1 MARQTFATLIEKP
14 LQEAFKVECK
24 KQGYKQNEVIE
35 ILMQGFVDGNIQI
48 EKTVSYKVIQSKK

>member
-14 LQEAFKVECK
+14 LQDAFKAECK

-35 ILMQGFVDGNIQI
+35 TLMQGFIDGNIQI
-48 EKTVSYKVIQSKK
+48 EKSISYKVIQSEK

>member
-24 KQGYKQNEVIE
+24 KQRYKQNEVIE

-48 EKTVSYKVIQSKK
+48 EKTFSYKVIQSKK

>member
-14 LQEAFKVECK
+14 LQESFKEECK

-35 ILMQGFVDGNIQI
+35 ILMEGFINGDIQI
-48 EKTVSYKVIQSKK
+48 EKKVTYKVLQGKK

>member
-14 LQEAFKVECK
+14 LQEAFKEECK

-35 ILMQGFVDGNIQI
+35 ILMQGFIEGNIQI
-48 EKTVSYKVIQSKK
+48 EKNVSYKVIQGKK

>member
-14 LQEAFKVECK
+14 LQESFKEECK

-35 ILMQGFVDGNIQI
+35 ILMESFINGDIQI
-48 EKTVSYKVIQSKK
+48 EKKVTYKVSQGKK

>member
-24 KQGYKQNEVIE
+24 KQGYKQNEAIE
-35 ILMQGFVDGNIQI
+35 ILMQGFIDGNIQI
-48 EKTVSYKVIQSKK
+48 KKEVTYKVMQNEK

>member
-14 LQEAFKVECK
+14 LQETFKEECK

-35 ILMQGFVDGNIQI
+35 ILMQGFINGDIQI
-48 EKTVSYKVIQSKK
+48 KKEVTYKIMQNKQ

>member
-14 LQEAFKVECK
+14 LQETFKNECK

-35 ILMQGFVDGNIQI
+35 ALMQSFIDGDIQI
-48 EKTVSYKVIQSKK
+48 KKKVTYQVVQGKK

>member
-14 LQEAFKVECK
+14 LQEAFKAECK
-24 KQGYKQNEVIE
+24 KQGYKQNEVVE

-48 EKTVSYKVIQSKK
+48 KKTVSYKVIQSKE